1 MYASQTEY
9 HRASSVEEAV
19 SLLAGNE
26 DAKALAGGHSL
37 IPLMKL
43 RLASPSLLVDIGHLG
58 ELSGGVTCNDGT
70 ISISSLTTHATI
82 ASSDILKSDCPM
94 LAEAA
99 GMIGDPAVRNRGTIG
114 GNLAHSDPASD
125 LPTVLTALG
134 ASINI
139 TGPGG
144 SRSECVSGFIQ
155 GLMENNLG
163 SDEII
168 TSIDVPAKGANQG
181 MAYAKLS
188 HPASRYAVVGAA
200 ASVTVEGGTVTGA
213 SVAVGGVEPSPTVG
227 SSVVASLVGNA
238 PTAAALDEA
247 AAAICNDIGD
257 DVLSDI
263 FASEDYRKAMA
274 VVYTRR
280 ALGCAVECAAG

>member
-9 HRASSVEEAV
+9 HRAGSVQEAV

-26 DAKALAGGHSL
+26 DAKVLAGGHSL

-43 RLASPSLLVDIGHLG
+43 RLASPSLLVDIGQVD
-58 ELSGGVTCNDGT
+58 ELNSGVTCSDGKIT
-70 ISISSLTTHATI
+70 ISSLTTHAAI
-82 ASSDILKSDCPM
+82 ASSDIVKSDCPI

-99 GMIGDPAVRNRGTIG
+99 GMVGDPAVRNRGTIG
-114 GNLAHSDPASD
+114 GNIAHSDPASD
-125 LPTVLTALG
+125 LPTVLAALG
-134 ASINI
+134 ATINI

-155 GLMENNLG
+155 GLMQNNLG

-168 TSIDVPAKGANQG
+168 TSIDVPAKQANQG

-200 ASVTVEGGTVTGA
+200 AIVTVDGDTVTGA
-213 SVAVGGVEPSPTVG
+213 SVAVGGVEPAPTIG
-227 SSVVASLVGNA
+227 SSVAASLVGNA
-238 PTAAALDEA
+238 PSDAALDEA
-247 AAAICNDIGD
+247 ASAICNDIGD

-280 ALGCAVECAAG
+280 ALGCAVECAG

>member
-1 MYASQTEY
+1 MYSSQTEY
-9 HRASSVEEAV
+9 QRAGSVQEAV

-26 DAKALAGGHSL
+26 DAKVLAGGHSL

-43 RLASPSLLVDIGHLG
+43 RLASPSLLVDIGQVD
-58 ELSGGVTCNDGT
+58 ELNSGVTCNDGT

-82 ASSDILKSDCPM
+82 ASSDIVKSDSPM

-99 GMIGDPAVRNRGTIG
+99 GMVGDPAVRNRGTIG

-125 LPTVLTALG
+125 LPTVLTVLG
-134 ASINI
+134 ATINI
-139 TGPGG
+139 TGPNG

-200 ASVTVEGGTVTGA
+200 ASVTVEGGTVTAA
-213 SVAVGGVEPSPTVG
+213 SVAVGGVQPAPTVG
-227 SSVVASLVGNA
+227 NSVAASLVGNA
-238 PTAAALDEA
+238 PTDAALDEA
-247 AAAICNDIGD
+247 ASAICNDIGD

-280 ALGCAVECAAG
+280 ALGCAVECAG

>member
-9 HRASSVEEAV
+9 HRAGSVQEAV
-19 SLLAGNE
+19 SLLAENE

-43 RLASPSLLVDIGHLG
+43 RLAAPSLLVDIGHIDQ
-58 ELSGGVTCNDGT
+58 LSGEISCSGGT
-70 ISISSLTTHATI
+70 ITIPALTTHAGI
-82 ASSDILKSDCPM
+82 ASSEILRSDCPI

-99 GMIGDPAVRNRGTIG
+99 GMVGDPAVRNRGTIG
-114 GNLAHSDPASD
+114 GNIAHSDPASD
-125 LPTVLTALG
+125 LPTVLAALG

-139 TGPGG
+139 TGPNG

-155 GLMENNLG
+155 GLMENNLA

-168 TSIDVPAKGANQG
+168 TGIEVSAKRANQG

-200 ASVTVEGGTVTGA
+200 AIVTVDGGEVTAA
-213 SVAVGGVEPSPTVG
+213 SVAVGGVEPSPTIG
-227 SSVVASLVGNA
+227 SSVAASLVGA
-238 PTAAALDEA
+238 SPTDSALDTA
-247 AAAICNDIGD
+247 AAAICSDIGD

-280 ALGCAVECAAG
+280 ALGCAVDCAG

>member
-9 HRASSVEEAV
+9 HRAGSVEEAV
-19 SLLAGNE
+19 SLLSGNE
-26 DAKALAGGHSL
+26 DAKVLAGGHSL

-43 RLASPSLLVDIGHLG
+43 RLASPALLVDIGQVE
-58 ELSGGVTCNDGT
+58 ELSSGVTCNDGT
-70 ISISSLTTHATI
+70 ISISSLTTHAEI
-82 ASSDILKSDCPM
+82 ASSDILKSDCPV
-94 LAEAA
+94 LADAA

-144 SRSECVSGFIQ
+144 ARSECVSGFIQ

-168 TSIDVPAKGANQG
+168 TSIDVPSKQANQG
-181 MAYAKLS
+181 AAYAKLS

-200 ASVTVEGGTVTGA
+200 ASVTVEGGTVTAA
-213 SVAVGGVEPSPTVG
+213 SVAVGGVQPAPTVG
-227 SSVVASLVGNA
+227 SSVAACLVGNA
-238 PTAAALDEA
+238 PTDAALDEA

-280 ALGCAVECAAG
+280 ALGCAVECAG

>member
-9 HRASSVEEAV
+9 HRAGSVQEAV

-26 DAKALAGGHSL
+26 DAKVLAGGHSL

-43 RLASPSLLVDIGHLG
+43 RLASPSLLVDIGQVD
-58 ELSGGVTCNDGT
+58 ELNSGVTCSDGT
-70 ISISSLTTHATI
+70 ITISSLTTHAAI
-82 ASSDILKSDCPM
+82 ASSDIVKSDCPI

-99 GMIGDPAVRNRGTIG
+99 GMVGDPAVRNRGTIG
-114 GNLAHSDPASD
+114 GNIAHSDPASD
-125 LPTVLTALG
+125 LPTVLAALG

-144 SRSECVSGFIQ
+144 SRSESVAGFIQ

-168 TSIDVPAKGANQG
+168 TSIEVGAKQANQG

-200 ASVTVEGGTVTGA
+200 AIVTVDGGTVTGA
-213 SVAVGGVEPSPTVG
+213 SVAVGGVEPAPTIG
-227 SSVVASLVGNA
+227 SSVAASLVGNA
-238 PTAAALDEA
+238 PSDAALDEA
-247 AAAICNDIGD
+247 ASAICNDIGD

-280 ALGCAVECAAG
+280 ALGCAAECAG

>member
-1 MYASQTEY
+1 MYSSQTEY
-9 HRASSVEEAV
+9 QRAGSVQEAV
-19 SLLAGNE
+19 CLLAENE
-26 DAKALAGGHSL
+26 DAKVLAGGHSL

-43 RLASPSLLVDIGHLG
+43 RLASPSLLVDIGHVD
-58 ELSGGVTCNDGT
+58 ELNSGVTCSDGT
-70 ISISSLTTHATI
+70 VSISSLTTHATI
-82 ASSDILKSDCPM
+82 ASSDIVKCDSPM

-134 ASINI
+134 ATINI

-168 TSIDVPAKGANQG
+168 TSIDVPAKQANQG

-200 ASVTVEGGTVTGA
+200 ASVTGEGGTVTAA
-213 SVAVGGVEPSPTVG
+213 SVAVGGVQPAPTVG
-227 SSVVASLVGNA
+227 SSVAASLVGNA
-238 PTAAALDEA
+238 PSDAALDEA

-280 ALGCAVECAAG
+280 ALGCAVECAG

>member
-168 TSIDVPAKGANQG
+168 TSIDVPAKQANQG

-200 ASVTVEGGTVTGA
+200 ASVTVEGGTVTAA
-213 SVAVGGVEPSPTVG
+213 SVAVGGVEPAPTVG
-227 SSVVASLVGNA
+227 SSVAASLVGNA
-238 PTAAALDEA
+238 PTDAALDEA

-274 VVYTRR
+274 VVYTRK

>member
-9 HRASSVEEAV
+9 QRAGSVQEAV

-26 DAKALAGGHSL
+26 DAKVLAGGHSL

-43 RLASPSLLVDIGHLG
+43 RLASPSLLVDIGQVD
-58 ELSGGVTCNDGT
+58 ELNSGVTCNDGT
-70 ISISSLTTHATI
+70 ISISSLTTHAAI
-82 ASSDILKSDCPM
+82 ASSDIVKSDSPM

-99 GMIGDPAVRNRGTIG
+99 GMVGDPAVRNRGTIG

-139 TGPGG
+139 TGPSG

-200 ASVTVEGGTVTGA
+200 ASVTVEGGTVTAA
-213 SVAVGGVEPSPTVG
+213 SVAVGGVQPAPTVG
-227 SSVVASLVGNA
+227 NSVAASLVGNA
-238 PTAAALDEA
+238 PTDAALDEA

-280 ALGCAVECAAG
+280 ALGCAVECAG

>member
-9 HRASSVEEAV
+9 HRAGSVQEAV
-19 SLLAGNE
+19 ALLAGNE
-26 DAKALAGGHSL
+26 DAKVLAGGHSL

-43 RLASPSLLVDIGHLG
+43 RLASPALLVDIGHLG
-58 ELSGGVTCNDGT
+58 ELSSGVTCSDGT
-70 ISISSLTTHATI
+70 ITISSLTTHATI
-82 ASSDILKSDCPM
+82 ASSDIVKSDCPM

-125 LPTVLTALG
+125 LPTVLAALG

-139 TGPGG
+139 VGPGG
-144 SRSECVSGFIQ
+144 SRSECVSGFVQ
-155 GLMENNLG
+155 GLMQNNLA

-168 TSIDVPAKGANQG
+168 TSIEVSAKQANQG
-181 MAYAKLS
+181 MAYAKFS
-188 HPASRYAVVGAA
+188 HPASRYAVVGVA
-200 ASVTVEGGTVTGA
+200 ASVTVGGTVTAA
-213 SVAVGGVEPSPTVG
+213 SVAVGGVEPAPTIG
-227 SSVVASLVGNA
+227 SSVAACLVGNA
-238 PTAAALDEA
+238 PTDTALDEA
-247 AAAICNDIGD
+247 ASAICSDIGD

-280 ALGCAVECAAG
+280 ALGCAVECAG

>member
-1 MYASQTEY
+1 MYATQTEY
-9 HRASSVEEAV
+9 HRAGSVQEAV

-26 DAKALAGGHSL
+26 DAKVLAGGHSL

-43 RLASPSLLVDIGHLG
+43 RLASPALLVDIGHLG
-58 ELSGGVTCNDGT
+58 ELSSGVTCSDGT
-70 ISISSLTTHATI
+70 ITIPSLTTHATI

-125 LPTVLTALG
+125 LPTVLAALG

-139 TGPGG
+139 VGPGG
-144 SRSECVSGFIQ
+144 ARSECVSGFVQ
-155 GLMENNLG
+155 GLMQNNLA

-168 TSIDVPAKGANQG
+168 TSIEVSAKQANQG
-181 MAYAKLS
+181 MAYAKFS

-200 ASVTVEGGTVTGA
+200 ASVTVEGGTVTAA
-213 SVAVGGVEPSPTVG
+213 SVAVGGVEAAPTMG
-227 SSVVASLVGNA
+227 SSVAACLVGKE
-238 PTAAALDEA
+238 PTDAALDEA
-247 AAAICNDIGD
+247 AAAICSDIGD

-280 ALGCAVECAAG
+280 ALGCAVECAG

>member
-26 DAKALAGGHSL
+26 DAKVLAGGHSL

-43 RLASPSLLVDIGHLG
+43 RLASPSLLVDIGHLD

-82 ASSDILKSDCPM
+82 ASSDILKSDCPV

-125 LPTVLTALG
+125 LPTVLTALD

-139 TGPGG
+139 TGPNG

-168 TSIDVPAKGANQG
+168 TSIDVPASGANQG
-181 MAYAKLS
+181 AAYAKLS

-200 ASVTVEGGTVTGA
+200 ASVTVEGGTVTAA
-213 SVAVGGVEPSPTVG
+213 SVAVGGVQPAPTVG
-227 SSVVASLVGNA
+227 SSVAASLVGNA
-238 PTAAALDEA
+238 PTDAALDEA

-274 VVYTRR
+274 VVYTRK
-280 ALGCAVECAAG
+280 ALGCAVECAG

>member
-9 HRASSVEEAV
+9 HRAGSVQEAV

-26 DAKALAGGHSL
+26 DAKVLAGGHSL

-43 RLASPSLLVDIGHLG
+43 RLASPSLLVDIGQVD
-58 ELSGGVTCNDGT
+58 ELNSGVTCGDGKIT
-70 ISISSLTTHATI
+70 ISSLTTHAVI
-82 ASSDILKSDCPM
+82 ASSDIVKSDCPI

-99 GMIGDPAVRNRGTIG
+99 GMVGDPAVRNRGTIG
-114 GNLAHSDPASD
+114 GNIAHSDPASD
-125 LPTVLTALG
+125 LPTVLAALG

-155 GLMENNLG
+155 GLMQNNLG

-168 TSIDVPAKGANQG
+168 TSIDVPAKQANQG

-200 ASVTVEGGTVTGA
+200 AIVTVDGGTVTGA
-213 SVAVGGVEPSPTVG
+213 SVAVGGVEPAPTIG
-227 SSVVASLVGNA
+227 SSVAASLVGNA
-238 PTAAALDEA
+238 PSDAALDEA
-247 AAAICNDIGD
+247 ASAICNDIGD

-280 ALGCAVECAAG
+280 ALGCAVECAG

>member
-1 MYASQTEY
+1 
-9 HRASSVEEAV
+9 
-19 SLLAGNE
+19 
-26 DAKALAGGHSL
+26 
-37 IPLMKL
+37 
-43 RLASPSLLVDIGHLG
+43 
-58 ELSGGVTCNDGT
+58 
-70 ISISSLTTHATI
+70 
-82 ASSDILKSDCPM
+82 
-94 LAEAA
+94 
-99 GMIGDPAVRNRGTIG
+99 MIGDPAVRNRGTIG

-168 TSIDVPAKGANQG
+168 TSIDVCAKQANQG

-200 ASVTVEGGTVTGA
+200 ASVTVEGGTVTAA
-213 SVAVGGVEPSPTVG
+213 SVAVGGVEPAPTVG
-227 SSVVASLVGNA
+227 SSVAACLVGNA
-238 PTAAALDEA
+238 PTDAALDEA

-280 ALGCAVECAAG
+280 ALGCAVECAG

>member
-1 MYASQTEY
+1 MYSSQTEY
-9 HRASSVEEAV
+9 QRAGSVQEAV

-26 DAKALAGGHSL
+26 DAKVLAGGHSL

-43 RLASPSLLVDIGHLG
+43 RLASPSLLVDIGQVD
-58 ELSGGVTCNDGT
+58 ELNSGVTCNDGT
-70 ISISSLTTHATI
+70 ISISSLTTHAAI
-82 ASSDILKSDCPM
+82 ASSDIVKCDSPM

-99 GMIGDPAVRNRGTIG
+99 GMVGDPAVRNRGTIG

-134 ASINI
+134 ATINI
-139 TGPGG
+139 TGPSG

-200 ASVTVEGGTVTGA
+200 ASVTVEGGTVTAA
-213 SVAVGGVEPSPTVG
+213 SVAVGGVQPAPTVG
-227 SSVVASLVGNA
+227 NSVAASLVGNA
-238 PTAAALDEA
+238 PTDAVLDEA
-247 AAAICNDIGD
+247 ASAICNDIGD

-280 ALGCAVECAAG
+280 ALGCAVECAG

>member
-274 VVYTRR
+274 VVYTRK

>member
-9 HRASSVEEAV
+9 HRAGSVQEAV

-26 DAKALAGGHSL
+26 DAKVLAGGHSL

-43 RLASPSLLVDIGHLG
+43 RLASPSLLVDIGQVD
-58 ELSGGVTCNDGT
+58 ELNSGVTCGDGT
-70 ISISSLTTHATI
+70 ITISSLTTHAAI
-82 ASSDILKSDCPM
+82 ASSDIVKSDCPI

-99 GMIGDPAVRNRGTIG
+99 GMVGDPAVRNRGTIG
-114 GNLAHSDPASD
+114 GNIAHSDPASD
-125 LPTVLTALG
+125 LPTVLAALG
-134 ASINI
+134 ATINI

-155 GLMENNLG
+155 GLMQNNLG

-168 TSIDVPAKGANQG
+168 TSIDVPAKQANQG

-200 ASVTVEGGTVTGA
+200 AIVTVDGGTVTGA
-213 SVAVGGVEPSPTVG
+213 SVAVGGVEPAPTIG
-227 SSVVASLVGNA
+227 SSVAASLVGNA
-238 PTAAALDEA
+238 PSDAALDEA
-247 AAAICNDIGD
+247 ASAICNDIGD

-280 ALGCAVECAAG
+280 ALGCAVECAG

>member
-1 MYASQTEY
+1 MYASQTGY
-9 HRASSVEEAV
+9 HRAGSVEEAV

-26 DAKALAGGHSL
+26 DAKVLAGGHSL

-43 RLASPSLLVDIGHLG
+43 RLASPSLLVDIGHVD

-82 ASSDILKSDCPM
+82 ASSDIVKSDCPV

-144 SRSECVSGFIQ
+144 SRSECISGFIQ

-181 MAYAKLS
+181 AAYAKLS

-200 ASVTVEGGTVTGA
+200 ASVTVEGGTVTAA
-213 SVAVGGVEPSPTVG
+213 SVAVGGVQPAPTVG
-227 SSVVASLVGNA
+227 SSVAACLVGNA
-238 PTAAALDEA
+238 PTDAALDEA

-274 VVYTRR
+274 VVYTRK
-280 ALGCAVECAAG
+280 ALGCAAECAG

>member
-1 MYASQTEY
+1 MYASQTGY
-9 HRASSVEEAV
+9 HRAGSVEEAV
-19 SLLAGNE
+19 SLLAENE
-26 DAKALAGGHSL
+26 DAKVLAGGHSL

-43 RLASPSLLVDIGHLG
+43 RLASPSLLVDIGHVD
-58 ELSGGVTCNDGT
+58 ELSGGVTCSDGT

-82 ASSDILKSDCPM
+82 ASSDILKSDCPV

-144 SRSECVSGFIQ
+144 SRSECISGFIQ

-181 MAYAKLS
+181 TAYAKLS

-200 ASVTVEGGTVTGA
+200 ASVTVEGGTVTAA
-213 SVAVGGVEPSPTVG
+213 SVAVGGVQPAPTVG
-227 SSVVASLVGNA
+227 SSVAASLVGNA
-238 PTAAALDEA
+238 PTDAALDEA

-280 ALGCAVECAAG
+280 ALGCAVECAG

>member
-1 MYASQTEY
+1 MYASQTGY
-9 HRASSVEEAV
+9 QRAGSVQEAV

-26 DAKALAGGHSL
+26 DAKVLAGGHSL

-43 RLASPSLLVDIGHLG
+43 RLASPSLLVDIGQVD
-58 ELSGGVTCNDGT
+58 ELNSGVTCNDGT

-82 ASSDILKSDCPM
+82 ASSDIVKSDSPM

-99 GMIGDPAVRNRGTIG
+99 GMVGDPAVRNRGTIG

-134 ASINI
+134 ATINI
-139 TGPGG
+139 TGPSG

-200 ASVTVEGGTVTGA
+200 ASVTVEGGTVTAA
-213 SVAVGGVEPSPTVG
+213 SVAVGGVQPAPTVG
-227 SSVVASLVGNA
+227 SSVAASLVGNA
-238 PTAAALDEA
+238 PSDAALDEA
-247 AAAICNDIGD
+247 ASQPSATTSGTTC
-257 DVLSDI
+257 
-263 FASEDYRKAMA
+263 
-274 VVYTRR
+274 
-280 ALGCAVECAAG
+280 

>member
-9 HRASSVEEAV
+9 HRAGSVQEAV

-26 DAKALAGGHSL
+26 DAKVLAGGHSL

-43 RLASPSLLVDIGHLG
+43 RLASPSLLVDIGQVD
-58 ELSGGVTCNDGT
+58 ELNSGVTCSDGT
-70 ISISSLTTHATI
+70 ITISSLTTHAAI
-82 ASSDILKSDCPM
+82 ASSDIVKSDCPI

-99 GMIGDPAVRNRGTIG
+99 GMVGDPAVRNRGTIG
-114 GNLAHSDPASD
+114 GNIAHSDPASD
-125 LPTVLTALG
+125 LPTVLAALG

-144 SRSECVSGFIQ
+144 SRSESVAGFIQ

-168 TSIDVPAKGANQG
+168 TSIEVGAKQANQG

-200 ASVTVEGGTVTGA
+200 AIVTVDGGTVTGA
-213 SVAVGGVEPSPTVG
+213 SVAVGGVEPAPTIG
-227 SSVVASLVGNA
+227 SSVAASLVGNA
-238 PTAAALDEA
+238 PSDAALDEA
-247 AAAICNDIGD
+247 ASAICNDIGD

-280 ALGCAVECAAG
+280 ALGCAVECAG